1 MQLRQI
7 RTFVIASISLYDRKY
22 HREFFYTI
30 VRNEKEILTDAK
42 IVIFPIEI
50 LHNEMSIEDLLKG
63 EVQVQLRPSIH
74 SSISSNSMLLKE
86 IGDSVYTSELI
97 ELEFEELTPFK
108 ESLERLFS
116 LVIGNTK
123 NLYLKEK
130 VEVYKNIELE
140 WE

>member
-1 MQLRQI
+1 LWR
-7 RTFVIASISLYDRKY
+7 
-22 HREFFYTI
+22 I
-30 VRNEKEILTDAK
+30 VSPPATNHVELPTTNSE
-42 IVIFPIEI
+42 
-50 LHNEMSIEDLLKG
+50 
-63 EVQVQLRPSIH
+63 RP
-74 SSISSNSMLLKE
+74 
-86 IGDSVYTSELI
+86 SVYTSELI